1 MSSKNITYG
10 PSEQELIPAGVTQL
24 FFPILWFI
32 IHSITS
38 YMNCHFSLNVFDKR
52 ALVLPGQVLLFT
64 NIMYQPPQMPA
75 AAAEL
80 SLKIRVSAGLFPA
93 THWSHEH
100 EEQPMG
106 THLSTPSLCQVGH
119 THVHAWYYSRR
130 LQREENC
137 HALHNTAHQKDSELP
152 LLPADPATRS
162 HSHRSVDVTA
172 DGSASTLSCV
182 HSWDLPQPTS
192 LGLSRSLSMAVSAAL
207 PWAWYWERC
216 ALAAQRPAMRA
227 GLRTCPSH
235 APCLQDQFS
244 EAQQRQEALFALLA
258 SS

>member
-1 MSSKNITYG
+1 MC
-10 PSEQELIPAGVTQL
+10 LI
-24 FFPILWFI
+24 
-32 IHSITS
+32 
-38 YMNCHFSLNVFDKR
+38 KE
-52 ALVLPGQVLLFT
+52 LLFYQVRYYYSPTLCT
-64 NIMYQPPQMPA
+64 NHHKCQQQ
-75 AAAEL
+75 L
-80 SLKIRVSAGLFPA
+80 QSCRWKSVSAGLFPA

-162 HSHRSVDVTA
+162 RSHRSVDVTA

-207 PWAWYWERC
+207 PWAWYKERC
-216 ALAAQRPAMRA
+216 ALAAQRPAMTA